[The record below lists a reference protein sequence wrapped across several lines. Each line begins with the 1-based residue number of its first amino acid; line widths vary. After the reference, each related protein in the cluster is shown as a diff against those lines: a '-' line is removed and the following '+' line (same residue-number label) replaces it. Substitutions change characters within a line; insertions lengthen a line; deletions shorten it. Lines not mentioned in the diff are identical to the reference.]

1 MPIDVQNGQRVT
13 RPNFLLFITDQH
25 RVDYLGC
32 YGHPILKTPHIDSIA
47 ARGTRFKRFYVATPV
62 CMPNRATLMT
72 GRMPSV
78 HGARSNGLPLS
89 LRANTFVDALRAAGY
104 ATALVGKSHLQNF
117 TGHAPILKHPPARPG
132 IQVLDSSLAEAH
144 KSVFDGP
151 YDQEHPRRWEAGHDF
166 SMQLPF
172 YGFEHV
178 DLCTAHGDQVGG
190 HYYVW
195 LKSRHPD
202 ADELRDHRKQLPHD
216 YICPQAFRT
225 PIPEELYPT
234 SYIAEKSCE
243 WLDRYAAGRGDRP
256 FFLMTSFPDPHHP
269 FTPPGRYWSMYDPQD
284 MVLPVSFW
292 PGNRN
297 LARSVMWAMEQRE
310 SGRVDTA
317 GQAAFAVNEREARE
331 AMALSCGMIAM
342 IDDAVGRV
350 LGQLAACGLVDNTV
364 VIFTTDHGDFLG
376 DHRLLLKGPAHYE
389 SITHV
394 PFIWAEPGK
403 RAARRT
409 DILAG
414 TLDIA
419 PTILD
424 RANVQPYNGIQG
436 LSLLPVLDNANATI
450 SRDSIVIEDDQQ
462 RTLFGL
468 PSGSRLRTLVTQRW
482 RMTIAQDDPYG
493 ELYDLQSDPD
503 EMENLFEDST
513 FRNLRAQ
520 LMEKLAYRL
529 MELSDRSPLPIGRA

>member
-1 MPIDVQNGQRVT
+1 
-13 RPNFLLFITDQH
+13 
-25 RVDYLGC
+25 
-32 YGHPILKTPHIDSIA
+32 
-47 ARGTRFKRFYVATPV
+47 
-62 CMPNRATLMT
+62 
-72 GRMPSV
+72 
-78 HGARSNGLPLS
+78 
-89 LRANTFVDALRAAGY
+89 
-104 ATALVGKSHLQNF
+104 
-117 TGHAPILKHPPARPG
+117 
-132 IQVLDSSLAEAH
+132 
-144 KSVFDGP
+144 
-151 YDQEHPRRWEAGHDF
+151 
-166 SMQLPF
+166 
-172 YGFEHV
+172 
-178 DLCTAHGDQVGG
+178 
-190 HYYVW
+190 
-195 LKSRHPD
+195 
-202 ADELRDHRKQLPHD
+202 
-216 YICPQAFRT
+216 
-225 PIPEELYPT
+225 
-234 SYIAEKSCE
+234 
-243 WLDRYAAGRGDRP
+243 
-256 FFLMTSFPDPHHP
+256 
-269 FTPPGRYWSMYDPQD
+269 
-284 MVLPVSFW
+284 
-292 PGNRN
+292 
-297 LARSVMWAMEQRE
+297 
-310 SGRVDTA
+310 
-317 GQAAFAVNEREARE
+317 
-331 AMALSCGMIAM
+331 MALSCGMIAM

-350 LGQLAACGLVDNTV
+350 LGQLAACGLADNTV

-462 RTLFGL
+462 RSLFGL

-513 FRNLRAQ
+513 FRNLRAE